1 MNSRRQFDP
10 FENAAWMSLC
20 LFVFSIPWEKTVW
33 VPGVGTVSRLLGMV
47 ALTAGLLAAVRRGWI
62 RRLNL
67 ALVLA
72 AAFVLWTSATYFWS
86 IAPDATA
93 ARGWTFIQLLAMAWL
108 IWDQARVP
116 ERPPQLMQAYVAG
129 AVLAS
134 SATLLRY
141 AQNQQTYYRR
151 YAAAGFD
158 PNDLALTVAL
168 SIPLAFYLALRGP
181 AAWRW
186 AYRAAVL
193 PAIAAILLAASR
205 TALIGALLAF
215 CFVVLTWRESD
226 RSQRASGI
234 LLLALL
240 LLGTFRLAPSASRER
255 LSSLPAELTQGTLH
269 NRTRIWK
276 TGLKA
281 LKRHPLAGV
290 GAGAYP
296 EAVRPVLGRPSL
308 QGHEYVAHN
317 TFLSVLVESGFIG
330 FSLFAALLGVLAVF
344 VWIMPPTERV
354 LWSVMLAVWTAG
366 VSTLTWEHRK
376 PGWLIFALIMTQWA
390 HAIPHDGKRA

>member
-1 MNSRRQFDP
+1 LTPRRQVDP
-10 FENAAWMSLC
+10 LDTAAWLLLC
-20 LFVFSIPWEKTVW
+20 LFVFSIPWEKSVW
-33 VPGVGTVSRLLGMV
+33 VPGVGTVSRFLGMV
-47 ALTAGLLAAVRRGWI
+47 ALTGGLLAALRRRWI
-62 RRLNL
+62 RPLNL

-72 AAFVLWTSATYFWS
+72 GTFALWVWITRFWS
-86 IAPDATA
+86 LAPDATA
-93 ARGWTFIQLLAMAWL
+93 ARGWTFVQLLAMSWL

-116 ERPPQLMQAYVAG
+116 ERPIQLMRAYVAG
-129 AVLAS
+129 ALLAS
-134 SATLLRY
+134 LATLLRY

-168 SIPLAFYLALRGP
+168 SIPMALYLASRGRE
-181 AAWRW
+181 AWRW
-186 AYRAAVL
+186 ACRAAVL

-205 TALIGALLAF
+205 TALIAAFLAF
-215 CFVVLTWRESD
+215 CFVVFTWRTSD
-226 RSQRASGI
+226 RSQRVSGA

-240 LLGTFRLAPSASRER
+240 LLGTLRLAPSASRER

-276 TGLKA
+276 TGLKV
-281 LKRHPLAGV
+281 LRRHPIAGV

-296 EAVRPVLGRPSL
+296 EAVRPVLGRPAL

-317 TFLSVLVESGFIG
+317 TFLSVLVECGLIG
-330 FSLFAALLGVLAVF
+330 FSLFAALLAALAVF
-344 VWIMPPTERV
+344 VWVMPSAERV
-354 LWSVMLAVWTAG
+354 LWAVMLAVWAAG

-390 HAIPHDGKRA
+390 HAFRQEGKRA